1 MIFLLATSTREFT
14 GGATWSNGELL
25 AHWWMVKTTR
35 TNSCYACHPNYPKT
49 GGNTAANNISI
60 GFSIFS
66 IFSHETWDILRWC
79 TGRQP
84 NNMWINLIYIFCHSN
99 IAIAISILPSG
110 KHTKH
115 IKKRWKITNAINGK
129 IHYFYGHGFN
139 SELSRWVSRR
149 FPSSQMVTV
158 LTAPMCSSYSWGY
171 IFWVTWA
178 TYGHI
183 YHHPEVDQLW
193 HKDLFWH
200 EVDLSSSSLSRIL
213 FWHGGEYGIFTH
225 IPRLHSFF
233 CWIEKG
239 FIYKRM
245 TIHLREL
252 LSSLL

>member
-49 GGNTAANNISI
+49 GENTAANNISI

-115 IKKRWKITNAINGK
+115 IKKRWKITMLLMGK
-129 IHYFYGHGFN
+129 STISMAMASIANCHAESPGVSHPHRW
-139 SELSRWVSRR
+139 SRYWRLPCARR
-149 FPSSQMVTV
+149 TP
-158 LTAPMCSSYSWGY
+158 GG
-171 IFWVTWA
+171 IFF
-178 TYGHI
+178 G
-183 YHHPEVDQLW
+183 
-193 HKDLFWH
+193 
-200 EVDLSSSSLSRIL
+200 
-213 FWHGGEYGIFTH
+213 WHGPHMATSI
-225 IPRLHSFF
+225 IIL
-233 CWIEKG
+233 K
-239 FIYKRM
+239 
-245 TIHLREL
+245 
-252 LSSLL
+252 

>member
-1 MIFLLATSTREFT
+1 MMYWSTTQQYDFPMRLE
-14 GGATWSNGELL
+14 
-25 AHWWMVKTTR
+25 
-35 TNSCYACHPNYPKT
+35 
-49 GGNTAANNISI
+49 IS
-60 GFSIFS
+60 
-66 IFSHETWDILRWC
+66 WDDVLVDNPTIC
-79 TGRQP
+79 E
-84 NNMWINLIYIFCHSN
+84 YIWYTFF
-99 IAIAISILPSG
+99 AIAISQLPFRSYPLVNIQ
-110 KHTKH
+110 KTSK
-115 IKKRWKITNAINGK
+115 NGK

-171 IFWVTWA
+171 ILWVTWA
-178 TYGHI
+178 THGHI

-200 EVDLSSSSLSRIL
+200 EVDLSSSRIL

-233 CWIEKG
+233 FWIEKG

-245 TIHLREL
+245 TIHLREFLSWL
-252 LSSLL
+252 L